1 MPVRTQSFIVGSTLA
16 WGQVEAVKWLAFAL
30 MLGDHL
36 NAYLFGYG
44 SGLAY
49 LGGRLVLPLFA
60 FCLAFGFVQA
70 SHGSQS
76 RVLRRLVVWGIVAQL
91 PWLAFEHG
99 VYVLNV
105 MGTLWAGCAAWYAVQ
120 RARSWRIALWLL
132 AVIVVGGVS
141 EYGIAGVLVVLS
153 ACWFF
158 ARRDLASAAAVLASL
173 LLLQPINGTYFALA
187 SVLVW
192 LGARFLP
199 EVPRA
204 RGLFYKAYAAQWA
217 ALWAVRVLWVF

>member
-1 MPVRTQSFIVGSTLA
+1 MRTQSFIAGSTLA

-30 MLGDHL
+30 MLGDHV
-36 NAYLFGYG
+36 NAYFLGYG

-60 FCLAFGFVQA
+60 FSLAFGFVQA

-76 RVLRRLVVWGIVAQL
+76 RILRRLVVWGIVAQL

-99 VYVLNV
+99 VYLLNV

-153 ACWFF
+153 SCWFF
-158 ARRDLASAAAVLASL
+158 ARRDVASAAAVVASL
-173 LLLQPINGTYFALA
+173 LLLQPINGTWFALVA
-187 SVLVW
+187 LGVW
-192 LGARFLP
+192 AAARYLP
-199 EVPRA
+199 ELPRA
-204 RGLFYKAYAAQWA
+204 RGWFYRAYPAQWA
-217 ALWAVRVLWVF
+217 VLWAARALWGF